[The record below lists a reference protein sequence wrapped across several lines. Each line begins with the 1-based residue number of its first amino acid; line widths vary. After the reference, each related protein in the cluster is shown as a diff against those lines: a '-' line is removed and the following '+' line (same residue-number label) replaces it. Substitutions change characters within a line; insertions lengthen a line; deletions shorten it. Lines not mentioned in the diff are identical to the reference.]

1 MLISSGFTKLG
12 IFCLNLP
19 YHIILS
25 LFTLQYVIGN
35 LVESIEKILPRK
47 IYSLRLSTTFVSSV
61 CFILNYRNSIR
72 MRQIRVISDAN
83 NETLEFPSW
92 R

>member
-47 IYSLRLSTTFVSSV
+47 IYSLPV
-61 CFILNYRNSIR
+61 NYF
-72 MRQIRVISDAN
+72 RQFRVFY
-83 NETLEFPSW
+83 TKLQEFDSHAPN
-92 R
+92 